1 MVEPDDLA
9 HRCAIEHLEFIN
21 EEGGSGK
28 LQDYQKEEI
37 KICRSKNRPSAF
49 IRWHHGNNCYV
60 CLLANAR
67 IDGGCGMIVVSMFLR
82 IVVCA
87 F

>member
-37 KICRSKNRPSAF
+37 KIFILYKNCANKMFNCINEIPS
-49 IRWHHGNNCYV
+49 R
-60 CLLANAR
+60 
-67 IDGGCGMIVVSMFLR
+67 
-82 IVVCA
+82 
-87 F
+87 